1 MDVWNIY
8 DKKDGDAKL
17 LNQTNNGLERY
28 NRHFNGIC
36 LHLLMRCAQKLTGLC
51 NVWMMWQREGRSVPD
66 YSEPCFPDIPHDFY
80 QEKQPGK
87 PKVEKVAKKGRS
99 RK

>member
-1 MDVWNIY
+1 
-8 DKKDGDAKL
+8 
-17 LNQTNNGLERY
+17 
-28 NRHFNGIC
+28 
-36 LHLLMRCAQKLTGLC
+36 
-51 NVWMMWQREGRSVPD
+51 MMWQREGRSVPD

-80 QEKQPGK
+80 QEKQPRK